1 MGQSPVRDAGLAEAT
16 TPAGEGR
23 LPSRAEIERIKA
35 DANFPAALKLAA
47 TGFVDLY
54 QKNRLLNRLINDR
67 ARTLFGFAMLD
78 LHYSGQGDGQPGFT
92 VTRAQEFCVKHGL
105 CSAGRAAAMIAL
117 MRFAGYVEVLP
128 LQRDRRLRLYG
139 ITPKLLATHHE
150 RWRRMFEAI
159 ATVQPDMRAAIAA
172 LDRPSFTPAYAR
184 ILTEDF
190 RAGVR
195 VLAGSAPELGL
206 FAERNSGMIILFS
219 LIAAAADDTVPP
231 SRPLPVSISALA
243 NRFAVSRA
251 HVMKLLRDA
260 TDEGFVSLS
269 NGNGYVMTF
278 EPKLKEAVQNFFAT
292 AFLYLDRCA
301 MAAVAAMPERD

>member
-1 MGQSPVRDAGLAEAT
+1 MEQA
-16 TPAGEGR
+16 PADPTASDQGR
-23 LPSRAEIERIKA
+23 LPSRAEIERIKT

-47 TGFVDLY
+47 TGLVDLY
-54 QKNRLLNRLINDR
+54 QTNRLLNRLLNDR

-78 LHYSGQGDGQPGFT
+78 LYFSGQGDGQPGFT
-92 VTRAQEFCVKHGL
+92 VTRAQEFCVQHGL
-105 CSAGRAAAMIAL
+105 CSAGRASAMIAL

-128 LQRDRRLRLYG
+128 PQRDRRLRLYG

-159 ATVQPDMRAAIAA
+159 AMVQPDMRAAIAA
-172 LDRPSFTPAYAR
+172 LDRASFTPAYAR
-184 ILTEDF
+184 ILVGDF

-195 VLAGSAPELGL
+195 VLLGSAPELGL

-219 LIAAAADDTVPP
+219 LIADAAADDTVPP

-251 HVMKLLRDA
+251 HVMKLVRDA
-260 TDEGFVSLS
+260 ADEGFVSLS
-269 NGNGYVMTF
+269 NGNGYVVTF

-301 MAAVAAMPERD
+301 MAAVAELPERA